1 MQLVNTD
8 KKGNFKLD
16 SLLFF
21 ERSRILFSDTRG
33 KKSMY
38 ITVNLNADSLNRSY
52 SLPALEKQRLLW
64 DASKKE
70 LEAKLA
76 FDYDAILKANGL
88 MLQGITIRAKKK
100 NPIQELDDKYASGL
114 FSGFTGNTIDLTN
127 STEPIVQQNIFE
139 YLQFRVPGIK
149 VVNNGGEYSVYYR
162 QAASISMMGQIP
174 MTLFLD
180 EMETDA
186 YVIATVPANQVAMV
200 KVYSTF
206 AGAAGNSPGGTLA
219 VYTKKGADLFDAP
232 STGDQLRYRG
242 FSMIKEFY
250 SPVYSDAASRSK
262 ADNRITLN
270 WIPDIRINNVNA
282 IIPVSF
288 YNNDRTKK
296 YKIVVEGMTIDG
308 KLIMAEKII
317 SNETNKRPF

>member
-1 MQLVNTD
+1 
-8 KKGNFKLD
+8 
-16 SLLFF
+16 
-21 ERSRILFSDTRG
+21 
-33 KKSMY
+33 MY
-38 ITVNLNADSLNRSY
+38 ITVNLNGDSLNRSY
-52 SLPALEKQRLLW
+52 SLPKLDKQRLLW
-64 DASKKE
+64 GAASKE

-76 FDYDAILKANGL
+76 FDYDAIVKANGL
-88 MLQGITIRAKKK
+88 MLQGVTVRVKRR
-100 NPIQELDDKYASGL
+100 NPIQELDEKYASGL
-114 FSGFTGNTIDLTN
+114 FSGFSGNTIDLTN
-127 STEPIVQQNIFE
+127 TREPIVQQNIFE

-149 VVNNGGEYSVYYR
+149 VVNNAGQYSVYYR

-186 YVIATVPANQVAMV
+186 YVIATIPANQIAMV

-206 AGAAGNSPGGTLA
+206 VGAIGNSPGGTLA

-232 STGDQLRYRG
+232 STGDQIRYRG

-250 SPVYSDAASRSK
+250 SPVYAEEAGRNKPDT
-262 ADNRITLN
+262 RITLH
-270 WIPDIRINNVNA
+270 WIPDIRINNVDA
-282 IIPVSF
+282 TIPVSF
-288 YNNDRTKK
+288 YNNDRTKN

-317 SNETNKRPF
+317 STETNKRAF